1 MIENGTERARKLLKQ
16 AQFTLSVPEAR
27 LLPADVGRE
36 IAFAGR
42 SNAGKSSALNV
53 LCAQRGLART
63 SRTPGRTQHIVVFE
77 LDDGRRL
84 IDLPGFGYAKVA
96 KAMRAHWE
104 EALPEYLETRASL
117 SGLILLMDIR
127 HPLKPQDVAVLEWCS
142 HAGVPA
148 HVLLNKCDKLG
159 RGPATATLHQVTATI
174 AKQGWAASAQ
184 LFSALKQDGTEQAW
198 QVLATWLQLE

>member
-1 MIENGTERARKLLKQ
+1 M
-16 AQFTLSVPEAR
+16 
-27 LLPADVGRE
+27 
-36 IAFAGR
+36 
-42 SNAGKSSALNV
+42 
-53 LCAQRGLART
+53 
-63 SRTPGRTQHIVVFE
+63 
-77 LDDGRRL
+77 
-84 IDLPGFGYAKVA
+84 
-96 KAMRAHWE
+96 
-104 EALPEYLETRASL
+104 
-117 SGLILLMDIR
+117 
-127 HPLKPQDVAVLEWCS
+127 LEWCS